1 MAALNPASRRFGHH
15 SRLLASSAPLA
26 LAIAIGAGPASGQQ
40 ARPVNIPFPT
50 AVNPANGLRPNWTHV
65 TTDAGYDPHYTTGSV
80 TQTAPRA
87 YAEWESFNV
96 TPGSTWT
103 VNGQQPDWILVDRVV
118 GVNGVIPASSL
129 SGMIAANGQVW
140 ILNTSG
146 IAVSKTGVFDVAGL
160 LLSTAASFNL
170 TGDGAATPGSF
181 LGGSLAFQ
189 FGGAANSVV
198 MDGTVNAS
206 KGIVAFL
213 APQVTVGGKVVQT
226 AGGSTQF
233 AAVAAQDVSL
243 VFTDVGTVLA
253 LDGVTIS
260 APAPVQ
266 CINVCPPPPHST
278 VDLQAGSQITAGRIF
293 VAGAAVGS
301 PAAII
306 ASGGLTATAARGDGQ
321 DIVLMAADNVV
332 AGMAPSAELAGGA
345 VQASATTT
353 TTGGSVTIDTALV
366 NTTAAGVE
374 DPAAAVGAGLMIRS
388 AGDTDV
394 GGITNA
400 AGDIDIL
407 ARGNINPLTSG
418 GGNMAGVDIALDGGT
433 VTVGALT
440 AGDDVAVRAA
450 QFSATSIASGQSVAG
465 QAPVDTIGAADRLI
479 ASAGAFTLA
488 GVYYD
493 LTGHDIDIIAP
504 AGIAVTGPITAAPAT
519 SGFLSSDVRLEA
531 LDGVSVANI
540 TADRDILVIAGLR
553 AGSVTGGA
561 FTAGRDV
568 AVWVH
573 PGAGSIALASAE
585 AGDDIVLR
593 SPTAITVTGGLTTQ
607 GLDVSPAVAGDQAGD
622 LLSSLLPMTAFGHAF
637 TVSPGSQVDLIA
649 GTTID
654 IGAAATAA
662 GPNSSARFQAKDGV
676 TVGAVTAGADV
687 LIDADLTDADSG
699 AAAGAVAKGALSAGR
714 DIAVRSTN
722 ADISLLSATAGDD
735 IVLRSTLAIDVTGAL
750 ATQGLDVSPATAADQ
765 AGDLLSAADP
775 ITAFGHVF
783 DLTGSDIDVKSGAG
797 GTNGVISIGGQ
808 IAAAGAQSDVRL
820 QADNAITVA
829 GVSAGRDILI
839 DGDLTDGNGDQGSGV
854 TGGALVAGRDVGVRS
869 LNNSVT
875 LASAQAGDDIVL
887 RSPTASITVNG
898 TLAAGGVDVTPAS
911 SADQAG
917 DLLSALDPMT
927 AFGFKF
933 AASPGSEIDVLAAT
947 TISVGGQS
955 SGAGAQSDARFQA
968 NDAIALGGVSVGRD
982 ILIDGDLTDAGAPAG
997 VTAGALVAGRDIA
1010 VQSPDSAVTLASAQ
1024 SGDHLVLRAVG
1035 AIDITGALT
1044 TGGANAAAT
1053 ADQAGDLL
1061 VASDPMV
1068 AFGHTFALS
1077 GSDIDVV
1084 AGGAITVGG
1093 PAAAAGALSDARFQT
1108 ANGVTLAAV
1117 NAGADVLVDGGGAV
1131 VGGALVAGRDVGVRS
1146 LGFSIVL
1153 ASAQAGDDIVLRAPT
1168 AISVT
1173 GALTTNGQDVSP
1185 KTSPDQAGDLLAAL
1199 DPLNAFGATF
1209 PVSPG
1214 SDIDVVAG
1222 DGVKIAGQVAA
1233 AGSQSD
1239 ARFQGPIVTLAGI
1252 TAGEDVLV
1260 DGGLFA
1266 TVGAVSAGRD
1276 VGIAAGADL
1285 TLASAQAGDDIVLR
1299 AADNLTVT
1307 GSLTTLGQDAP
1318 VSKAANQAGDLLAAF
1333 EPMTAFGAS
1342 FAVSPGSDIDV
1353 VAGFPITV
1361 GGQVTAGG
1369 PKSSARFQSGYG
1381 VSLAGVTAGQDILID
1396 ADSSDLEGGT
1406 PTGVI
1411 TAALIAGRDIGI
1423 RSQLSSITLASA
1435 QAGDDIVLRS
1445 PSTIG
1450 VTSSLATTGPDSTP
1464 AVSPDQAGDLLS
1476 ALDPMKAF
1484 GATFSVSPG
1493 SDIDVVAGGAITVGG
1508 AVTAAGALSDAR
1520 FQSPLAVTLAGVNA
1534 GEDLLVDG
1542 GGAVIGGIM
1551 VAGRDIAVRSLDS
1564 SLALTSAQAGDDI
1577 VLRSATSIGVTG
1589 TLASQGLDTTG
1600 TTTPDQA
1607 GVLLATLDPM
1617 VAFGHT
1623 FTLTGSDID
1632 AVAGTTISVGG
1643 STTGTGALADARF
1656 QASDGITVGG
1666 VSVGRDILIDADLAD
1681 AGAPAG
1687 VTAGALIAGRDIAAQ
1702 SVKGSLAFT
1711 SAQAGDDIVLRS
1723 ATSLGVTGAL
1733 TTKGPDVTPATSPD
1747 QAGDLLAAADPLK
1760 AFGATFSVSPG
1771 SDIDVVAGGA
1781 ITVGGAVTAAGA
1793 LSDARFQSPLAV
1805 TLAGVNAGEDLLV
1818 DGGGAVIGGIMVA
1831 GRDIAV
1837 RSLDS
1842 SLALISAQAGDD
1854 IVLRSATSVGVTGT
1868 LGSQGLDTTGTTTP
1882 DQAGVLLAT
1891 LDPMVAFGHTFTL
1904 GGSDID
1910 VVAGTTITVGGQT
1923 TGTGTLADARFQ
1935 ANDAIT
1941 LGGVTVGRDILIDG
1955 DLADSVGPFGIGAG
1969 ALVAGRDIAIQSVKG
1984 ALAIASAQ
1992 ADDHLVLRAAGAVD
2006 VTGALTTGG
2015 VTAAPTADQAGDLL
2029 VASDPMVAF
2038 GHTFALSGSDIDV
2051 VAGGAITVGG
2061 AATATGA
2068 QSDARFQS
2076 PLGVTLAGVNAGE
2089 DVLIDAAGALA
2100 AGAVVAGRDVAIRS
2114 SDSAITLT
2122 SAQAGDDIV
2131 LRSVTSTTVTGT
2143 LTSQGLD
2150 TAGTTTAD
2158 QAGVLLATLEPMVAF
2173 GYTFGL
2179 SGSDIDAVA
2188 GTTIEVG
2195 GATTGTGVLADA
2207 RFQASDGVTVGA
2219 ATVGRD
2225 ILIDADLTDAVTPAG
2240 VTAGALVAG
2249 RDIAIQSVKGA
2260 LALTSA
2266 TAGDDIVLRSATS
2279 LGVTGALTTKGP
2291 DVTPATSPD
2300 QSGDLLAAADPMKA
2314 FGATFSV
2321 SPGPDID
2328 VVAGGAITVDGA
2340 ATAAGALSD
2349 ARFQSPLSV
2358 TLAGVNAGEDLL
2370 VDGGGA
2376 VIGGAVVAGRDIAVR
2391 SLDSSISLGS
2401 AQAADDIVLRSATA
2415 TTVTGALTTLGPN
2428 VTPTVAPDQAGDLLA
2443 ALAPMK
2449 AFGATF
2455 AVSPGSDIDVI
2466 AGGAIT
2472 VGGQT
2477 TTAGVLSDVRFQS
2490 PLGVTLAGV
2499 TAGDDVLVDGGG
2511 AVIGGAVVAGRD
2523 IAVRSL
2529 DSSIALASA
2538 QAGDDVV
2545 LRSATSI
2552 GVSGTLTSQGLD
2564 TAGTIAP
2571 NQAGALLAAHDP
2583 MTAFGHA
2590 FSLSGSDIDVVA
2602 GTTITVGGQTTG
2614 TGVLADARFQA
2625 SDGITVRGVIV
2636 GRDILIDADLTDAGP
2651 GAGVNAGALSAGR
2664 DIGIQSVKGS
2674 ITLASA
2680 QAGDDIVLRSP
2691 SAISVTGALATG
2703 GVDASPTATPDQA
2716 GDLLAA
2722 LAPMTAFGATFS
2734 VSPGSDIDVVA
2745 GGAIM
2750 VGGQTT
2756 AAGALSDVR
2765 FQSPLG
2771 VTLADVTASED
2782 VLVDGGGAVAA
2793 GAVVAARDVG
2803 IRSLDSSITLAS
2815 AQAGD
2820 DIVLRA
2826 PSTVTI
2832 TGGAASGQGAA
2843 PATSA
2848 GAAGDLLA
2856 ALDPIMTYW
2865 AATPAAYS
2873 TAGGHDVDIRSG
2885 GSITVGGAMTANGA
2899 GSDVRLDAFGAG
2911 ATVSVD
2917 SITLSGGAGHEQI
2930 LVAATDFGLS
2940 GNIDAPLADVLLFA
2954 RQSGALAPATLGG
2967 PATGLGGAFTF
2978 DNAEVGR
2985 TAAASLNLFSGT
2997 AAGDSADV
3005 AVQDLN
3011 LTAGLRTVRVF
3022 AGAGARIEVFGQV
3035 VDGGGG
3041 GATLDIGTAATDP
3054 TLPRFSQDGAQ
3065 AVMSSFWTPD
3075 VVRISG
3081 GIGVTGSPFADVALA
3096 GQSIFI
3102 APRNDAALGVDF
3114 EQAVAKPVNLA
3125 DMATYAGGAKLQ
3137 ISSGTLELRTSTEVL
3152 ERNLQTGATEF
3163 GEGLEIG
3170 RLTIDRL
3177 TAGGPSATRVNLYGE
3192 IDKNLAGVIPPA
3204 NPNDLIGG
3212 ILPAIILHFE
3222 PFPIPAVLYPAPSLA
3237 VSQAYKWNNC
3247 VFGGGGCLAE
3257 EFPPTEPGNLPGI
3270 LPFIPHPD
3278 DIGNVSDP
3286 YTPVE
3291 EEPVT
3296 NVGGEVEWLPATSLA
3311 PACPN
3316 GRLRQCDTEPAAG
3329 PSPEAK

>member
-1 MAALNPASRRFGHH
+1 MADLNSASRRFGHH

-26 LAIAIGAGPASGQQ
+26 LAIAIGAGPTSGQQ

-146 IAVSKTGVFDVAGL
+146 IAVSKTGVLDVAGL

-226 AGGSTQF
+226 GGSTQF
-233 AAVAAQDVSL
+233 VAVAAQDVSL

-332 AGMAPSAELAGGA
+332 AGTAPSAELAGGA

-407 ARGNINPLTSG
+407 ARNNINSLTSG

-699 AAAGAVAKGALSAGR
+699 AAVGAVAKGALSAGR

-750 ATQGLDVSPATAADQ
+750 ATLGLDVSPATAADQ

-797 GTNGVISIGGQ
+797 GTDGAISIGGQ

-887 RSPTASITVNG
+887 RSPTASITVSG

-917 DLLSALDPMT
+917 DLLSGLDPMT

-968 NDAIALGGVSVGRD
+968 NDGIALGGVSVGRD

-1010 VQSPDSAVTLASAQ
+1010 VQSLDSAVTLASAQ

-1044 TGGANAAAT
+1044 TGGANAAPT
-1053 ADQAGDLL
+1053 ADQAGNLL

-1068 AFGHTFALS
+1068 AFGHTFALA

-1131 VGGALVAGRDVGVRS
+1131 VGGALVAGRDVGVQS
-1146 LGFSIVL
+1146 LGFSIAL

-1168 AISVT
+1168 VISVS
-1173 GALTTNGQDVSP
+1173 GGLTTNGQDVSP

-1252 TAGEDVLV
+1252 TAGEDVFV

-1299 AADNLTVT
+1299 AGDNLTVT

-1318 VSKAANQAGDLLAAF
+1318 VAKAANQAGDLLAAF

-1353 VAGFPITV
+1353 MAGFPITV

-1411 TAALIAGRDIGI
+1411 AAALIAGRDIGI

-1445 PSTIG
+1445 PSTID

-1493 SDIDVVAGGAITVGG
+1493 SDIDVVAGGAIAVGG
-1508 AVTAAGALSDAR
+1508 AATAAGALSDAR
-1520 FQSPLAVTLAGVNA
+1520 FQSPLSVTLAGVNA
-1534 GEDLLVDG
+1534 GEDLLIDG

-1564 SLALTSAQAGDDI
+1564 SLALISAQAVDDI
-1577 VLRSATSIGVTG
+1577 VLRSATSVGVTG

-1607 GVLLATLDPM
+1607 GVLLATLEPM

-1643 STTGTGALADARF
+1643 QTTGTGALADARF
-1656 QASDGITVGG
+1656 QANDAITLGG
-1666 VSVGRDILIDADLAD
+1666 VTVGRDILIDADLTD
-1681 AGAPAG
+1681 AGTFVAFGVVAG
-1687 VTAGALIAGRDIAAQ
+1687 VLDAGRDVGVQ
-1702 SVKGSLAFT
+1702 SPFSTVTLA
-1711 SAQAGDDIVLRS
+1711 SAQAADDIVLRS
-1723 ATSLGVTGAL
+1723 ASTIRVTGAL
-1733 TTKGPDVTPATSPD
+1733 TTGGADVSPKVAPD

-1781 ITVGGAVTAAGA
+1781 IAVGGAVTAAGA

-1805 TLAGVNAGEDLLV
+1805 TLGNVSAGEDLLV

-1868 LGSQGLDTTGTTTP
+1868 LASQGLDTTGTTTP

-1891 LDPMVAFGHTFTL
+1891 
-1904 GGSDID
+1904 
-1910 VVAGTTITVGGQT
+1910 
-1923 TGTGTLADARFQ
+1923 
-1935 ANDAIT
+1935 
-1941 LGGVTVGRDILIDG
+1941 
-1955 DLADSVGPFGIGAG
+1955 
-1969 ALVAGRDIAIQSVKG
+1969 
-1984 ALAIASAQ
+1984 
-1992 ADDHLVLRAAGAVD
+1992 
-2006 VTGALTTGG
+2006 
-2015 VTAAPTADQAGDLL
+2015 
-2029 VASDPMVAF
+2029 
-2038 GHTFALSGSDIDV
+2038 
-2051 VAGGAITVGG
+2051 
-2061 AATATGA
+2061 
-2068 QSDARFQS
+2068 
-2076 PLGVTLAGVNAGE
+2076 
-2089 DVLIDAAGALA
+2089 
-2100 AGAVVAGRDVAIRS
+2100 
-2114 SDSAITLT
+2114 
-2122 SAQAGDDIV
+2122 
-2131 LRSVTSTTVTGT
+2131 
-2143 LTSQGLD
+2143 
-2150 TAGTTTAD
+2150 
-2158 QAGVLLATLEPMVAF
+2158 
-2173 GYTFGL
+2173 
-2179 SGSDIDAVA
+2179 
-2188 GTTIEVG
+2188 
-2195 GATTGTGVLADA
+2195 
-2207 RFQASDGVTVGA
+2207 
-2219 ATVGRD
+2219 
-2225 ILIDADLTDAVTPAG
+2225 
-2240 VTAGALVAG
+2240 
-2249 RDIAIQSVKGA
+2249 
-2260 LALTSA
+2260 
-2266 TAGDDIVLRSATS
+2266 
-2279 LGVTGALTTKGP
+2279 
-2291 DVTPATSPD
+2291 
-2300 QSGDLLAAADPMKA
+2300 
-2314 FGATFSV
+2314 
-2321 SPGPDID
+2321 
-2328 VVAGGAITVDGA
+2328 
-2340 ATAAGALSD
+2340 
-2349 ARFQSPLSV
+2349 
-2358 TLAGVNAGEDLL
+2358 
-2370 VDGGGA
+2370 
-2376 VIGGAVVAGRDIAVR
+2376 
-2391 SLDSSISLGS
+2391 
-2401 AQAADDIVLRSATA
+2401 
-2415 TTVTGALTTLGPN
+2415 
-2428 VTPTVAPDQAGDLLA
+2428 
-2443 ALAPMK
+2443 
-2449 AFGATF
+2449 
-2455 AVSPGSDIDVI
+2455 
-2466 AGGAIT
+2466 
-2472 VGGQT
+2472 
-2477 TTAGVLSDVRFQS
+2477 
-2490 PLGVTLAGV
+2490 
-2499 TAGDDVLVDGGG
+2499 
-2511 AVIGGAVVAGRD
+2511 
-2523 IAVRSL
+2523 
-2529 DSSIALASA
+2529 
-2538 QAGDDVV
+2538 
-2545 LRSATSI
+2545 
-2552 GVSGTLTSQGLD
+2552 
-2564 TAGTIAP
+2564 
-2571 NQAGALLAAHDP
+2571 
-2583 MTAFGHA
+2583 
-2590 FSLSGSDIDVVA
+2590 
-2602 GTTITVGGQTTG
+2602 
-2614 TGVLADARFQA
+2614 
-2625 SDGITVRGVIV
+2625 
-2636 GRDILIDADLTDAGP
+2636 
-2651 GAGVNAGALSAGR
+2651 
-2664 DIGIQSVKGS
+2664 
-2674 ITLASA
+2674 
-2680 QAGDDIVLRSP
+2680 
-2691 SAISVTGALATG
+2691 
-2703 GVDASPTATPDQA
+2703 
-2716 GDLLAA
+2716 
-2722 LAPMTAFGATFS
+2722 
-2734 VSPGSDIDVVA
+2734 
-2745 GGAIM
+2745 
-2750 VGGQTT
+2750 
-2756 AAGALSDVR
+2756 
-2765 FQSPLG
+2765 
-2771 VTLADVTASED
+2771 
-2782 VLVDGGGAVAA
+2782 
-2793 GAVVAARDVG
+2793 
-2803 IRSLDSSITLAS
+2803 
-2815 AQAGD
+2815 
-2820 DIVLRA
+2820 
-2826 PSTVTI
+2826 
-2832 TGGAASGQGAA
+2832 
-2843 PATSA
+2843 
-2848 GAAGDLLA
+2848 
-2856 ALDPIMTYW
+2856 
-2865 AATPAAYS
+2865 
-2873 TAGGHDVDIRSG
+2873 
-2885 GSITVGGAMTANGA
+2885 
-2899 GSDVRLDAFGAG
+2899 
-2911 ATVSVD
+2911 
-2917 SITLSGGAGHEQI
+2917 
-2930 LVAATDFGLS
+2930 
-2940 GNIDAPLADVLLFA
+2940 
-2954 RQSGALAPATLGG
+2954 
-2967 PATGLGGAFTF
+2967 
-2978 DNAEVGR
+2978 
-2985 TAAASLNLFSGT
+2985 
-2997 AAGDSADV
+2997 
-3005 AVQDLN
+3005 
-3011 LTAGLRTVRVF
+3011 
-3022 AGAGARIEVFGQV
+3022 
-3035 VDGGGG
+3035 
-3041 GATLDIGTAATDP
+3041 
-3054 TLPRFSQDGAQ
+3054 
-3065 AVMSSFWTPD
+3065 
-3075 VVRISG
+3075 
-3081 GIGVTGSPFADVALA
+3081 
-3096 GQSIFI
+3096 
-3102 APRNDAALGVDF
+3102 
-3114 EQAVAKPVNLA
+3114 
-3125 DMATYAGGAKLQ
+3125 
-3137 ISSGTLELRTSTEVL
+3137 
-3152 ERNLQTGATEF
+3152 
-3163 GEGLEIG
+3163 
-3170 RLTIDRL
+3170 
-3177 TAGGPSATRVNLYGE
+3177 
-3192 IDKNLAGVIPPA
+3192 
-3204 NPNDLIGG
+3204 
-3212 ILPAIILHFE
+3212 
-3222 PFPIPAVLYPAPSLA
+3222 
-3237 VSQAYKWNNC
+3237 
-3247 VFGGGGCLAE
+3247 
-3257 EFPPTEPGNLPGI
+3257 
-3270 LPFIPHPD
+3270 
-3278 DIGNVSDP
+3278 
-3286 YTPVE
+3286 
-3291 EEPVT
+3291 
-3296 NVGGEVEWLPATSLA
+3296 
-3311 PACPN
+3311 
-3316 GRLRQCDTEPAAG
+3316 
-3329 PSPEAK
+3329 